1 MMDVEMTAPQALTQT
16 SKEALRQIVEKIER
30 LETDKSE
37 IAGEIKDVYADAKA
51 RGFDSKAIRAVVRL
65 RKTDRREREEME
77 QILDLYLHAIGEL

>member
-16 SKEALRQIVEKIER
+16 SKEALRQVVEKIER